1 MTDINREFID
11 TNILVYAYNVSAPAK
26 QTKAKT
32 LLTGLW
38 NSRKGCLSLQ
48 VLQEFYTVVTR
59 KTPSSLPPDT
69 AALIISD
76 YGNWPCHTPDVN
88 DLLEAIRIQQRY
100 DLSFWDALI
109 IWSAVKLGCKIIWSE
124 DFNHGQIYEGINVL
138 NPFFEKPGKY

>member
-1 MTDINREFID
+1 MIDLKKEFVD
-11 TNILVYAYNVSAPAK
+11 TNVLVYAYNASAPAK

-38 NSRKGCLSLQ
+38 NSQKGCVSLR

-59 KTPSSLPPDT
+59 KIPSPLIPDT

-76 YGNWPCHTPDVN
+76 YGNWPCHTLDVN

-109 IWSAVKLGCKIIWSE
+109 ICSSIKLDCKIIWSE
-124 DFNHGQIYEGINVL
+124 DFNNSQFYEGIKVL
-138 NPFFEKPGKY
+138 NPFLELPN